1 MKNNDLKMRFDKKR
15 KKADAVAS
23 TLYGQT
29 LNGHNSFY
37 TIPCAF
43 LWHGIYLKGIG
54 RKI

>member
-1 MKNNDLKMRFDKKR
+1 MVRVVVKKE

-23 TLYGQT
+23 SLYGQT

-43 LWHGIYLKGIG
+43 IASTTFLNPAMFAPAT
-54 RKI
+54 